1 MENPVDNLAEAL
13 MRAVARLCGP
23 IADPAGACAI
33 MRDELAKF
41 IRGEG
46 EYGEVRRAI
55 IDGARL
61 AEEAG
66 FASLVANS
74 VERVQAVS

>member
-1 MENPVDNLAEAL
+1 MENPVDNLADAL
-13 MRAVARLCGP
+13 MRAVVRLCCP

-46 EYGEVRRAI
+46 EYGEVRQDI
-55 IDGARL
+55 LDGVRL
-61 AEEAG
+61 ADQAG
-66 FASLVANS
+66 MASLVANS
-74 VERVQAVS
+74 VERIQAAA